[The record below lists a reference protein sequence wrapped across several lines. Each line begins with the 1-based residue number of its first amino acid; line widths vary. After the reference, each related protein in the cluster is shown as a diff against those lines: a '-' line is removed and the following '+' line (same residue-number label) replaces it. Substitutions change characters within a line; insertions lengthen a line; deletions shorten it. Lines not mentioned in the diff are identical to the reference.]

1 MIVRYLNI
9 EVALGVVAL
18 SFIAQRTLG
27 IHLPISW
34 YTIVP
39 PAVWA
44 LYTLDRIIDVR
55 QSSAS
60 DLSGRHQFSLRHRRV
75 LTTLSCVVLASAFL
89 LAVWQFPASYWLI
102 AVGLGLLTASHQLWQ
117 RSVSPLT
124 FVIKDVNV
132 AVVYTVG
139 SWSIPIAM
147 HGGLDLEGSCV
158 LAAVTAIVLVDV
170 MWLSVI
176 DEPRDARLKAP
187 SIAVALGR
195 QRTILLARSVSVL
208 VACCS
213 ALWMW
218 RGGDQAVGLTLIAM
232 SGLYAVVPFDQLDT
246 TRPVRI
252 ILDSIL
258 LLPLWLYFV

>member
-27 IHLPISW
+27 VDLPFSW

-55 QSSAS
+55 HAHGD
-60 DLSGRHQFSLRHRRV
+60 DLSGRHRFTLQHRRV
-75 LTTLSCVVLASAFL
+75 LTVLSCVVLAIVFV

-102 AVGLGLLTASHQLWQ
+102 AVGLGIFTASHQLWQ
-117 RSVSPLT
+117 RSVSPLA

-147 HGGLDLEGSCV
+147 HGGLDLDGSFV
-158 LAAVTAIVLVDV
+158 LATVTAIVLVDV
-170 MWLSVI
+170 IWLSVI
-176 DEPRDARLKAP
+176 DQPRDARQKAP
-187 SIAVALGR
+187 SIAVAMGR
-195 QRTILLARSVSVL
+195 QRAMLLARSLSVL
-208 VACCS
+208 VACCT
-213 ALWMW
+213 AVWMW
-218 RGGDQAVGLTLIAM
+218 YGGDHAVGLTLITM
-232 SGLYAVVPFDQLDT
+232 SGLYTLVPFDRLNSSL
-246 TRPVRI
+246 PVRMF
-252 ILDSIL
+252 LESIL
-258 LLPLWLYFV
+258 LLPLWLGLV